1 MQKMLK
7 KLLLSP
13 ECQLLL
19 TFKAGLGKA
28 TNLVRPCW
36 SGLFNLISQLNYLS
50 QFFSCHLNNHYA
62 VFPPK
67 SLEQDINIYYF
78 IW

>member
-1 MQKMLK
+1 MNAKDAK
-7 KLLLSP
+7 KSALRSWVSAFADLRLAWVKPQIYSDH
-13 ECQLLL
+13 
-19 TFKAGLGKA
+19 AGQ
-28 TNLVRPCW
+28 VY
-36 SGLFNLISQLNYLS
+36 LISQLNYLS

-62 VFPPK
+62 VSPPK